1 MKALAA
7 ALAFA
12 TLIASAASA
21 ADLPEGKWW
30 KRPRLAAEIG
40 LTADQVRQIEQIFV
54 RSRTR
59 LIDLRA
65 ALEKKQLALAE
76 SMENRTADRRTVE
89 KQIEEVENA
98 RAELQKTRAL
108 MILDMKQVLRPEQWD
123 RLLEIQQE
131 FRDRIRMRRQG
142 IDRRDDGS
150 ARPLRQ
156 R

>member
-1 MKALAA
+1 MRALIAAFALAT
-7 ALAFA
+7 LA
-12 TLIASAASA
+12 ASAASA

-40 LTADQVRQIEQIFV
+40 LNPDQVRQIEQIFV

-65 ALEKKQLALAE
+65 ALEKKQLALTE

-108 MILDMKQVLRPEQWD
+108 MVLDMKQVLRPEQWD

-131 FRDRIRMRRQG
+131 FRDRIRARRQG
-142 IDRRDDGS
+142 IDRRDDGP

>member
-1 MKALAA
+1 MRSAVAA
-7 ALAFA
+7 AAVAF
-12 TLIASAASA
+12 LVASAASA

-30 KRPRLAAEIG
+30 KRPRVAAQIG
-40 LTADQVRQIEQIFV
+40 LTADQMRQIEQIFV

-65 ALEKKQLALAE
+65 SLEKKQLALSEA
-76 SMENRTADRRTVE
+76 MENRNAERRVVE
-89 KQIEEVENA
+89 RQIEEVENA

-131 FRDRIRMRRQG
+131 FRDRVRMRRQG
-142 IDRRDDGS
+142 IDPSDGR
-150 ARPLRQ
+150 ARPSRQ